1 MKTRGGNKPL
11 SQAGNLAFAD
21 MREYLSAERI
31 RLRSEFSS
39 NEPRVVGVSYVLTP
53 ESRHL
58 NKLLGL
64 NTTKGLMQWYKH

>member
-11 SQAGNLAFAD
+11 SQAGDLAFAD
-21 MREYLSAERI
+21 MRDYIKAERI
-31 RLRSEFSS
+31 RLHSEFST
-39 NEPRVVGVSYVLTP
+39 NEPRVVGVSHVLTP

-58 NKLLGL
+58 NNLLGL